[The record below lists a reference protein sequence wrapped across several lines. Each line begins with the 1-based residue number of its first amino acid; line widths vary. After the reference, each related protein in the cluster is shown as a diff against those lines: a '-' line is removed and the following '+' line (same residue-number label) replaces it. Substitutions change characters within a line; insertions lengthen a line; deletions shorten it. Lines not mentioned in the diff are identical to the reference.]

1 MVLRFDLA
9 LSALVGRGAVAKS
22 TVTAG
27 VLAVLWGF
35 AGPVMAM
42 PVADAS
48 EARGKPLAPPVLI
61 DSFDPYDVWSPAIAK
76 PAVADGLGSPG
87 DLALR
92 IDELPEI
99 RAVRAAAAP
108 SLELDDTADKSARPP
123 ANTLRQVLRAM
134 VTMHRAPS
142 VAARQANQPPGAARS
157 LVRDEDD
164 GTVSSES
171 LADILLDSRYAGE
184 ALLAFIDVGS
194 PDNQIKTFSVFGI
207 GEFALETSPIGE
219 SLTLSEL
226 SSGWSASL
234 SRPTGPG
241 YVEYGPASSGASG
254 PGGRPVAAQNTLRNI
269 IAIIIEYLTD
279 PLVVILEAFAG
290 GLFLLWIAVRFVV
303 HLERRE
309 TRSRY
314 G

>member
-1 MVLRFDLA
+1 MEPNDTFMPNN
-9 LSALVGRGAVAKS
+9 GAH
-22 TVTAG
+22 
-27 VLAVLWGF
+27 
-35 AGPVMAM
+35 
-42 PVADAS
+42 
-48 EARGKPLAPPVLI
+48 
-61 DSFDPYDVWSPAIAK
+61 
-76 PAVADGLGSPG
+76 
-87 DLALR
+87 
-92 IDELPEI
+92 
-99 RAVRAAAAP
+99 
-108 SLELDDTADKSARPP
+108 PP

-142 VAARQANQPPGAARS
+142 VAASQGDQPQGTARS
-157 LVRDEDD
+157 LARDQDD

-194 PDNQIKTFSVFGI
+194 PDNQIKTFSIFGM

-219 SLTLSEL
+219 SLTLSEI

-234 SRPTGPG
+234 SRPTGSG
-241 YVEYGPASSGASG
+241 YVEYTSTSSAANGL
-254 PGGRPVAAQNTLRNI
+254 GGRPVAAQNTLRNI
-269 IAIIIEYLTD
+269 IAIIIEYATD

-290 GLFLLWIAVRFVV
+290 GIFLLWIAVRFVV